1 MQIAGLQK
9 SSLVDYPSKIAAVVF
24 TLGCNFRCQYCH
36 NPNILAAVS
45 SNKLFDEAAVFDFL
59 NTRVNKLDAVVVSG
73 GEPTLQKDLPAFFKK
88 LKELGFLTKLD
99 TNGSSPKM
107 LEYLIN
113 NNLLDYA
120 AMDIKAPL
128 EKYKEVACS
137 NIDTNDIVKSI
148 EILKSSQID
157 YEFRTTTV
165 KSQLSFDDF
174 EKIGIILKGAKRYY
188 LQKFKPDVTLN
199 PQFANEHT
207 YTDEEFFK
215 IKTMLLK
222 HIENV
227 YVR

>member
-24 TLGCNFRCQYCH
+24 TLGCNFRCPYCH
-36 NPNILAAVS
+36 NPNILTAVS
-45 SNKLFDEAAVFDFL
+45 TNRLFDEAAVFDFL
-59 NTRVNKLDAVVVSG
+59 KTRKGKLDAVVVSG
-73 GEPTLQKDLPAFFKK
+73 GEPTLQKDLGDFFKK

-107 LEYLIN
+107 LEMLIQKE
-113 NNLLDYA
+113 LLDYV
-120 AMDIKAPL
+120 AMDIKAPI
-128 EKYKEVACS
+128 EKYKEIARI
-137 NIDTNDIVKSI
+137 NIDTNNILKSI
-148 EILKSSQID
+148 EILKNSKIG

-165 KSQLSFDDF
+165 KSQLSFEDF
-174 EKIGIILKGAKRYY
+174 EKVGKMLCGTENYY

-207 YTDEEFFK
+207 YTDGEFLK

-222 HIENV
+222 YIKNV
-227 YVR
+227 YIR